1 MGGIVMIE
9 GIIILLMLSI
19 VIIVCFALN
28 VSKECNEDR
37 GVRAGT
43 CFFAIVASIILGVV
57 IKDITTPTIEEYVHG
72 KVRVEINQVYENGEV
87 VICDTNYYKL

>member
-1 MGGIVMIE
+1 M
-9 GIIILLMLSI
+9 SI

-37 GVRAGT
+37 GFRAGT
-43 CFFAIVASIILGVV
+43 FLFAMAISILLGIF

-87 VICDTNYYKL
+87 VRCDTNYYKL

>member
-1 MGGIVMIE
+1 MVNA
-9 GIIILLMLSI
+9 IIILLMSI

-37 GVRAGT
+37 GFRAGT
-43 CFFAIVASIILGVV
+43 FLFAMAISILLGIF

-87 VICDTNYYKL
+87 VRCDTNYYKL